1 MFDLGARL
9 VCRMGLRNSRA
20 CKCFSNS
27 RRLRIMQRMRR
38 ERSDGFR
45 RLFWIYRHKF
55 ALELTNCRP
64 SPDRFPSLPA
74 AHIDIYTIRPI
85 YTPGFIISRMLNTLI
100 AAPGDWRIRPLPTC
114 TADQKDW
121 LTRGGSLT
129 AHLRRLGTVTVD
141 VTREAVSQP
150 WRDESAALNITPR
163 TPVWTREV
171 VLKVDGVPFVAAH
184 SIVPLDVSSGV
195 WQAIRR
201 LRTRPLAEL
210 LYSDSSV
217 WRSALTSRRIAARDP
232 LYRLAAARM
241 IGQQPHAFV
250 ARRSVFV
257 RKSAPLMV
265 TECFLPAL
273 WSFLDR
279 HEKC

>member
-1 MFDLGARL
+1 
-9 VCRMGLRNSRA
+9 
-20 CKCFSNS
+20 
-27 RRLRIMQRMRR
+27 
-38 ERSDGFR
+38 
-45 RLFWIYRHKF
+45 
-55 ALELTNCRP
+55 
-64 SPDRFPSLPA
+64 
-74 AHIDIYTIRPI
+74 
-85 YTPGFIISRMLNTLI
+85 MLNTLI
-100 AAPGDWRIRPLPTC
+100 AAPGDWRIRPLPTF

-129 AHLRRLGTVTVD
+129 AHLRVLGTVTVD
-141 VTREAVSQP
+141 ITREAVGQP
-150 WRDESAALNITPR
+150 WRDESTPLDITPH

-171 VLKVDGVPFVAAH
+171 VLKVANVPFVAAH

-217 WRSALTSRRIAARDP
+217 WRSPLTSRRITARDP
-232 LYRLAAARM
+232 LYRLAAAQM
-241 IGQQPHAFV
+241 SDQTPHTFV

-257 RKSAPLMV
+257 RRSAPLMV

-273 WSFLDR
+273 WSFLEHR
-279 HEKC
+279 EQC

>member
-1 MFDLGARL
+1 
-9 VCRMGLRNSRA
+9 
-20 CKCFSNS
+20 
-27 RRLRIMQRMRR
+27 
-38 ERSDGFR
+38 
-45 RLFWIYRHKF
+45 
-55 ALELTNCRP
+55 
-64 SPDRFPSLPA
+64 
-74 AHIDIYTIRPI
+74 
-85 YTPGFIISRMLNTLI
+85 MLNTLI
-100 AAPGDWRIRPLPTC
+100 AAPGDWRIRPLPAFTS
-114 TADQKDW
+114 DQKDW

-129 AHLRRLGTVTVD
+129 AHLRALGAVTVD
-141 VTREAVSQP
+141 VTRETVSQP
-150 WRDESAALNITPR
+150 WLDEAGPLNITPR

-171 VLKVDGVPFVAAH
+171 VLKVEGIPFVAAH

-217 WRSALTSRRIAARDP
+217 WRSPLTSKRIDARDP
-232 LYRLAAARM
+232 LYRLAAALLP
-241 IGQQPHAFV
+241 GQQPHAFV

-273 WSFLDR
+273 WSFLER
-279 HEKC
+279 REKC